1 MSRIIFS
8 RPEDGG
14 VTVVYPARPPATDKL
29 AAQTVPPGVEYEIVD
44 DDAIFPPDE
53 LFFDAWTWAGKG
65 KRIIEDLEKSKAFAC
80 DEVKRAGLQRFKEA
94 SEAAVFDDSAVKA
107 AEAVKSDCKC
117 CLDAINAASTPYE
130 AKVLMCSYC
139 ELPAPQQSSSN

>member
-1 MSRIIFS
+1 MSRIIFTNENGNVS
-8 RPEDGG
+8 VVNPSTG
-14 VTVVYPARPPATDKL
+14 VATDEL
-29 AAQTVPPGVEYEIVD
+29 AAKIVPPGVEYEIVN

-53 LFFDAWTWAGKG
+53 LFFDAWRWAGKG
-65 KRIIEDLEKSKAFAC
+65 KQITEDLEKSKECAC
-80 DEVKRAGLQRFKEA
+80 EQVKAAAIQQFRKT
-94 SEAAVFDDSAVKA
+94 SEAALFDDSAVKA
-107 AEAVKSDCKC
+107 AEGFKSECRC